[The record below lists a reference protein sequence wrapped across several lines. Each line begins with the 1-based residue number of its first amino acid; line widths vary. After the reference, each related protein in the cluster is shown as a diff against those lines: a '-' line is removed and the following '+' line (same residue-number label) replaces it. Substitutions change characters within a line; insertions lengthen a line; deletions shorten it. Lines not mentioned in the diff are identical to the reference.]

1 VLGWWFAFTRD
12 IRRERTFTIDD
23 MPLVRAYGAGQA
35 GLTEGAPSAAATAAA
50 SPTAESNRDRSG

>member
-23 MPLVRAYGAGQA
+23 MPVPAGAYGGPAG
-35 GLTEGAPSAAATAAA
+35 TAPAVSA
-50 SPTAESNRDRSG
+50 DRSDAGPPRPP

>member
-23 MPLVRAYGAGQA
+23 MPLEAGAYGSALGPS
-35 GLTEGAPSAAATAAA
+35 TEA
-50 SPTAESNRDRSG
+50 